1 MITKTVTVKRL
12 SDQDILHGQRVL
24 NELRSAGVPVL
35 GVLWPTGVEGGKLT
49 IAGDVWMCE
58 WEEVVEELF

>member
-1 MITKTVTVKRL
+1 MTTKTVTIKRL

-35 GVLWPTGVEGGKLT
+35 GVLWPTGVEGGRLT
-49 IAGDVWMCE
+49 IADDEYVCE
-58 WEEVVEELF
+58 WDEPQEELY